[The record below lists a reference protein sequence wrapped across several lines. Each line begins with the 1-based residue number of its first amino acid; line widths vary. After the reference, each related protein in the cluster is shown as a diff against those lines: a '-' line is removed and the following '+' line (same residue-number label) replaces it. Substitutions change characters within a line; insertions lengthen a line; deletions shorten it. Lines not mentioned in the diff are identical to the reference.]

1 VTRTEPGGAFDAARG
16 WGHLRHGSD
25 IGVWGRGHTREEAF
39 EQAGVALCAVITD
52 PACVEPREPV
62 EVRCEAPDPEVLF
75 ADWLNALVYEMSV
88 RRMLFSRFEVHL
100 SDGHLEGRAWGEP
113 VDVARHEPAVEVKA
127 ATLTGLEVRREP
139 DGGWYA
145 RCVVDV

>member
-1 VTRTEPGGAFDAARG
+1 MHAETQPPGGGERS

-25 IGVWGRGHTREEAF
+25 IGVWGRGRTLEEAF
-39 EQAGVALCAVITD
+39 ERAGVALCAVMTE
-52 PACVEPREPV
+52 PSRVEPREAV
-62 EVRCEAPDPEVLF
+62 AVCCEAPDVEVLF
-75 ADWLNALVYEMSV
+75 SDWLNALVYEMAA

-100 SDGHLEGRAWGEP
+100 ADGRLEGRAWGEP

-127 ATLTGLEVRREP
+127 ATLTGLRVKREE

-145 RCVVDV
+145 QCVVDV